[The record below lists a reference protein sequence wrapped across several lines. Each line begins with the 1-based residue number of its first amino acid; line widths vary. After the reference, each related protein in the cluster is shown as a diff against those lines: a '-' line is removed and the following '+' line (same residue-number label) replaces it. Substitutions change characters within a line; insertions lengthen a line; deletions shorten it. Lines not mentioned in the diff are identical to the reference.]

1 MREGAMVGRR
11 VLIVVD
17 AILAKPRR
25 LADLEA
31 VIGGLAR
38 SRAVRRPSGG
48 AGRRD
53 DDPGAIG

>member
-1 MREGAMVGRR
+1 MVGRR

-17 AILAKPRR
+17 AIRAKPRR

-38 SRAVRRPSGG
+38 SRAVCRPFGV

-53 DDPGAIG
+53 DDPGAVG